1 MATYREYLEM
11 MIEQQEQELNSI
23 ERDIDSDFENRDDEE
38 LTREEIS
45 ESYEEHIS
53 KIQEYKE
60 ELERDL
66 QVANNEIE
74 QAEAFAREFKTSL
87 DESSKTSS
95 TYAELKLESYNAV
108 IEYLTKN
115 NFNFEIKT
123 DEEELEDEFKVR
135 FSNHRAGGRYS
146 VDNIISYDD
155 GDVFVWYK

>member
-11 MIEQQEQELNSI
+11 MIEQQEQELKSI
-23 ERDIDSDFENRDDEE
+23 ERDIDYDFENQEEEE
-38 LTREEIS
+38 LTREEIA

-60 ELERDL
+60 ELEREL
-66 QVANNEIE
+66 QVTNNEIE

-95 TYAELKLESYNAV
+95 TYAELKLENYAAV

-123 DEEELEDEFKVR
+123 DLEDLEDEFKIR

-146 VDNIISYDD
+146 VENIISYDD